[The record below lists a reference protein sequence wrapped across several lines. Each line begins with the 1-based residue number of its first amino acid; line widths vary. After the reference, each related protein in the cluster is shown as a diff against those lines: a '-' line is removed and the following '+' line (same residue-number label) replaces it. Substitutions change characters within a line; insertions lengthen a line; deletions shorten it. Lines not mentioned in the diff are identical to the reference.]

1 MAGAQ
6 GFVPSE
12 SCLWPRV
19 AESQQHRELV
29 GLSTNSRRKLPLSV
43 ASSGWKAKTV
53 GSRGL
58 RLHRSGFEDRRFSL
72 VPRPRQRRFQ
82 PGNFRGSSKSLLR
95 SLRYLRCEPSSGRF
109 RATYGNSRRRSAKSP
124 VETKG
129 LQAKGPVLSRLFVLV
144 ARLFTIIDLA

>member
-58 RLHRSGFEDRRFSL
+58 HLHRSGLGDRRFSL

-95 SLRYLRCEPSSGRF
+95 SLRYLRFEPSSGCF
-109 RATYGNSRRRSAKSP
+109 RAPYGTP
-124 VETKG
+124 VGAALNPPWKQRVFKRKARYCQG
-129 LQAKGPVLSRLFVLV
+129 SSSLWRDCLQ
-144 ARLFTIIDLA
+144 